1 MKKYFKLLLLL
12 FLELSTPLIVFFA
25 SYTLIEMTIVLNVAG
40 ADSQQIHYYLNSI
53 VIVCYIFIKIILF
66 LIERYM
72 IKEEIT
78 DET

>member
-66 LIERYM
+66 LIERYI
-72 IKEEIT
+72 IKEEII

>member
-66 LIERYM
+66 LVERYM

>member
-53 VIVCYIFIKIILF
+53 VIVCYIFIKFIFF
-66 LIERYM
+66 LVERYM